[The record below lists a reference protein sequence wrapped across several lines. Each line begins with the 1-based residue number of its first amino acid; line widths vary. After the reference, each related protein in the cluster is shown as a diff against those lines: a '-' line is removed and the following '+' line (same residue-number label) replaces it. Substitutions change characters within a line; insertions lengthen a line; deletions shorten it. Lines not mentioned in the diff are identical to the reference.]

1 MALFDSLVAE
11 ARSRLDVPDGAS
23 LLEDLLVV
31 VTDERTGGL
40 AGLLAAFRR
49 AGLGQVAD
57 GWLRQQAQTPL
68 YPSLVEC
75 VLPPRTSDL
84 LACRSGLPRAQAVS
98 AVALM
103 LPSLLGALAPGGR
116 VPAQA
121 RVAALVE
128 SYRRSVQA
136 KDATA
141 ARSVA
146 V

>member
-1 MALFDSLVAE
+1 MALFDSLVTE
-11 ARSRLDVPDGAS
+11 ARSRLDVRDGAA

-31 VTDERTGGL
+31 ITDERTGGL
-40 AGLLAAFRR
+40 SGLLEAFRR
-49 AGLGQVAD
+49 AGLAEVAD

-68 YPSLVEC
+68 SPSLVEC
-75 VLPPRTSDL
+75 VLPPRTIDL
-84 LACRSGLPRAQAVS
+84 LACRSGLPRSQAVG

-103 LPSLLGALAPGGR
+103 LPALLGALAPGGR

-128 SYRRSVQA
+128 GYRRALRA
-136 KDATA
+136 KEAA
-141 ARSVA
+141 GARSVA

>member
-40 AGLLAAFRR
+40 AGLLDAFRR
-49 AGLGQVAD
+49 AGLEQVAD
-57 GWLRQQAQTPL
+57 AWLRHQGQTPL

-75 VLPPRTSDL
+75 VLPPRTIDL
-84 LACRSGLPRAQAVS
+84 LACRSGLRRSQAVS

-103 LPSLLGALAPGGR
+103 LPPLLGALAPGGR

-136 KDATA
+136 KDAAA